1 MKTSNISKIFPR
13 KDSDSKQN
21 NHIFNEN
28 ENNIDNKYLKIEQK
42 QSQINCSNKEEKYR
56 MHDKIHKNSIFDKN
70 YGQKISLDSQAN
82 QSTTSK
88 TQRNINIS
96 KDNNKELSFDQYLE
110 ELKKKYEKDDIYYV
124 GIDETMDKNYYLYS
138 FCCYCNNL
146 AFAYKDKVSC
156 VNKCFLFDVPTD
168 EFNDKYTMDRFM
180 ESFNDFFEFHFE
192 CNGEIIYLFMGEQKK
207 PYFICSACDTATLAN
222 VGVEL

>member
-1 MKTSNISKIFPR
+1 MKTNNISKIFPR
-13 KDSDSKQN
+13 NDSDSKQK

-96 KDNNKELSFDQYLE
+96 KDNNKELSFDEYLE
-110 ELKKKYEKDDIYYV
+110 ELKKKYEEDDIYYV

-138 FCCYCNNL
+138 FCCYWFNNMSPAMFSSCNL
-146 AFAYKDKVSC
+146 
-156 VNKCFLFDVPTD
+156 
-168 EFNDKYTMDRFM
+168 
-180 ESFNDFFEFHFE
+180 
-192 CNGEIIYLFMGEQKK
+192 
-207 PYFICSACDTATLAN
+207 
-222 VGVEL
+222 